1 MLVVVC
7 PAPYAWQCVCGS
19 VCQVVCSVLC
29 IRHMSYIQG
38 VYLAC
43 VLNILLMV
51 CVYAQGCVFTVVCHG
66 LCAWCCVL
74 RVSDWRCV
82 SSFVCP
88 ALYTA
93 WYCLTLHV
101 WHCVP
106 RVWTWHFELRVCAQR
121 WMPSSV
127 FPEFGSCCVHQMCAP
142 GMNCHFMSSVLWS
155 QRSGLVWGASQG
167 VSDVC
172 VYPLESCA

>member
-1 MLVVVC
+1 M
-7 PAPYAWQCVCGS
+7 
-19 VCQVVCSVLC
+19 
-29 IRHMSYIQG
+29 
-38 VYLAC
+38 YLAC
-43 VLNILLMV
+43 VLSILLMV

-106 RVWTWHFELRVCAQR
+106 RVWTWHFELRVCAQH

-155 QRSGLVWGASQG
+155 QRSGLVWGASRG
-167 VSDVC
+167 CLMCVSIPWSLVRSARQCANCVC
-172 VYPLESCA
+172 MAYVPYLIFWHTLSMCQACVPQVCA

>member
-1 MLVVVC
+1 
-7 PAPYAWQCVCGS
+7 
-19 VCQVVCSVLC
+19 
-29 IRHMSYIQG
+29 MSYVQG

-43 VLNILLMV
+43 VLSILLLV
-51 CVYAQGCVFTVVCHG
+51 CVHARGCVFSVVCHG

-74 RVSDWRCV
+74 RVSDWCCV

-88 ALYTA
+88 ALYIA

-106 RVWTWHFELRVCAQR
+106 RVWTWCFELRVCAQHR
-121 WMPSSV
+121 VSSSV
-127 FPEFGSCCVHQMCAP
+127 FPESGSCCVHQMCAP
-142 GMNCHFMSSVLWS
+142 GMHCHLVSSVLWP

-167 VSDVC
+167 LSDVC
-172 VYPLESCA
+172 VYLLGSCA

>member
-1 MLVVVC
+1 
-7 PAPYAWQCVCGS
+7 
-19 VCQVVCSVLC
+19 
-29 IRHMSYIQG
+29 MSYIQG

-43 VLNILLMV
+43 VLSILLMV

-82 SSFVCP
+82 SRFVCP

-106 RVWTWHFELRVCAQR
+106 RVWTWHFELRVCAQH

-142 GMNCHFMSSVLWS
+142 GMNCRFMSSVLWS